1 MPIEIKVLNLR
12 FVAGCLHLMGRSGT
26 YNRKRQSMVTKLNV
40 KYHILLPLLLVLSVF
55 LFFMPTAWF
64 GINGLTVIQ
73 QRTIA
78 IFVFAALMWI
88 VEAVPAWAT
97 SIVTMVL
104 LIFTVSNGAFSA
116 LLTPLEGGG
125 YAQGSAVGYKD
136 LMAAFASPTI
146 MLFMGGF
153 VLAIAATKVG
163 LDVVLA
169 RLLLRPFGT
178 NPKAVLLGILFVVAL
193 FSMFMSNTA
202 TAAMMLAFLAPVLK
216 KLPADG
222 KGRIGM
228 ALAIPVGANIGG
240 IGTPIGTPPNVIAL
254 GYLKDT
260 MGIEV
265 GFGDWCLR
273 MVPFVIVLLFIA
285 WGVLLFFFPFKAKT
299 VELKI
304 SDNVKKDYKFWVVAV
319 TFLITIALWL
329 IPEKITN
336 LNSYEVALIPFAVFV
351 STGVFSKKDFS
362 EINWDVLWMVAGGLA
377 LGTALMKTGLAST
390 LVNAIPFGAMP
401 ALAVL
406 IVSGVVGY
414 LISNFLSHTSAA
426 NLLLPILAAIA
437 LGAAGT
443 PMGESLEH
451 LGGVQALLIGLAIST
466 SVAMILPISTP
477 PNAIASSTGLVQTKH
492 MAMVGITMG
501 IVGLILGY
509 AVLIFIGF

>member
-1 MPIEIKVLNLR
+1 MANKV
-12 FVAGCLHLMGRSGT
+12 
-26 YNRKRQSMVTKLNV
+26 NV
-40 KYHILLPLLLVLSVF
+40 KYHILLPLLLALTVF
-55 LFFMPTAWF
+55 LFFMPTEWF
-64 GINGLTVIQ
+64 GIDGLTVIQ

-97 SIVTMVL
+97 SIITMVL
-104 LIFTVSNGAFSA
+104 LIITVSTGSIAS
-116 LLTPLEGGG
+116 LITPVVDEAGKVSSYAEGTL
-125 YAQGSAVGYKD
+125 VGYKD
-136 LMAAFASPTI
+136 LMASFASPTI

-169 RLLLRPFGT
+169 KVLLKPFGT
-178 NPKAVLLGILFVVAL
+178 NPKTVLLGILFVVAL

-216 KLPADG
+216 NLPADG

-265 GFGDWCLR
+265 GFGAWCLR
-273 MVPFVIVLLFIA
+273 MVPFVIVLLLIA
-285 WGVLLFFFPFKAKT
+285 WGLLLTLFPFKAKT

-304 SDNVKKDYKFWVVAV
+304 PDNVKRDYKFWIVAITFVV
-319 TFLITIALWL
+319 TIALWL

-336 LNSYEVALIPFAVFV
+336 LNSYEVALIPFAAFV
-351 STGVFSKKDFS
+351 ATGVFEKKDFS

-377 LGTALMKTGLAST
+377 LGTALMKTGLAAA
-390 LVNAIPFGAMP
+390 LVNAIPFGIMP

-426 NLLLPILAAIA
+426 NLLLPILTAIA

-443 PMGESLEH
+443 PMGDQLEK

-477 PNAIASSTGLVQTKH
+477 PNAIASSTGLVETKN
-492 MAMVGITMG
+492 MATVGIIIG
-501 IVGLILGY
+501 IVGLVLGY
-509 AVLIFIGF
+509 SVLIFIGF